1 MATSIVNANAVITVL
16 SANVTLVRIGNLRIL
31 ILHYYRYGTAPIN
44 VPTEDRPLVNSA
56 GTGVKFASNA
66 LYVEPLRV
74 TVGTNGNVEF
84 QAYNQLNSGSSGF
97 HNITNGDIVDA
108 IVMWTNE

>member
-1 MATSIVNANAVITVL
+1 MATSIVNANAVITAL

-31 ILHYYRYGTAPIN
+31 ILHYYTYGTETITI
-44 VPTEDRPLVNSA
+44 PTADRPLTNSA

-66 LYVEPLRV
+66 SYVEPLRV
-74 TVGTNGNVEF
+74 TVETNGSVNF

>member
-1 MATSIVNANAVITVL
+1 MATSIVNANAVITAL

-31 ILHYYRYGTAPIN
+31 ILHYYTYGTTINIPIA
-44 VPTEDRPLVNSA
+44 DRPLTNSA

-66 LYVEPLRV
+66 SYVEPLRV
-74 TVGTNGNVEF
+74 TVETNGNVEF